1 VSARQGQGSVVHLEK
16 QFANLPDLIRSADV
30 KICLVEVVYKA
41 VLELPDKLVMD
52 LILAEHVLHRWIAS
66 NLGCVREF
74 LSQIFQKMSQVKS

>member
-1 VSARQGQGSVVHLEK
+1 VNVVHLEM
-16 QFANLPDLIRSADV
+16 QLANLPGLIRSADA
-30 KICLVEVVYKA
+30 KICPLEVVHKA

-74 LSQIFQKMSQVKS
+74 LSQIFQKMLQVKS

>member
-1 VSARQGQGSVVHLEK
+1 VSAQQGQGSAVHLEM
-16 QFANLPDLIRSADV
+16 QLANLPDLIRSADV
-30 KICLVEVVYKA
+30 KICLLEVVHKA

>member
-30 KICLVEVVYKA
+30 KICLLEVALKA

-66 NLGCVREF
+66 NLACVREF

>member
-1 VSARQGQGSVVHLEK
+1 VSAQQGQGSVVHLEM
-16 QFANLPDLIRSADV
+16 QLANFPDLIRSADV
-30 KICLVEVVYKA
+30 KICLLEVVHKA

-74 LSQIFQKMSQVKS
+74 LSQIFQKMSQAKS

>member
-30 KICLVEVVYKA
+30 KICLVEVVLKA

-66 NLGCVREF
+66 NLACVREF
-74 LSQIFQKMSQVKS
+74 LSQIFQRMSQVKS